1 MRLLTSIYLI
11 WGYILKMEK
20 VFFELLRLAIEEGQ
34 RSTDNRQR
42 TSDNGVRTTLLTPLS
57 VDQWREVYQMAVKQ
71 TLVGVMFPALER
83 LPEGMR
89 PPKELLLQWY
99 MMKERI
105 VKMNRLLNQR
115 AVETERFFK
124 QEGFKTCI
132 LKGQGIATLYQNPLL
147 RTSGDIDIWLSGG
160 RTKIYNFARS
170 RVGLQGVTYQHI
182 HYPLHKDV
190 EVEVHVIP
198 GHLFA
203 PIENRKLQRYF
214 ETCSEE
220 QFMHKVE
227 LPEGVGAI
235 HVPTDEFNRV
245 YILLHIYGH
254 LFGEGIGLR
263 QVLDYYYVL
272 RQPATAESKA
282 RTVEVLRQLK
292 MLRFA
297 GAMMWVMQEVF
308 GLEDEYLLVTP
319 DAKEGRFLLD
329 EIMLAG
335 NFGKYDARIDRKNHH
350 RLLPRLWNSLKRNWK
365 FLVRYPHE
373 MIWDV
378 PFRVWQ
384 YGWSRMVR

>member
-1 MRLLTSIYLI
+1 MDKLFFD
-11 WGYILKMEK
+11 ILRK
-20 VFFELLRLAIEEGQ
+20 AIGNGQ
-34 RSTDNRQR
+34 QSM
-42 TSDNGVRTTLLTPLS
+42 DNGQQTTDYRLKGTMNSVS
-57 VDQWREVYQMAVKQ
+57 VDQWRELYQMAMKQ
-71 TLVGVMFPALER
+71 TLVGVMFPAIER

-132 LKGQGIATLYQNPLL
+132 LKGQGIATLYPNPLL

-160 RTKIYNFARS
+160 RQKIYDFARS
-170 RVGLQGVTYQHI
+170 RVGLNGLTYQHI

-190 EVEVHVIP
+190 EVEVHVTP

-203 PIENRKLQRYF
+203 PIENRKLQHYF
-214 ETCSEE
+214 DACSEE
-220 QFMHKVE
+220 QFLHKVE
-227 LPEGVGAI
+227 LPEGVGTI
-235 HVPTDEFNRV
+235 SVPTDELNRV

-272 RQPATAESKA
+272 RQPATEADRENTI
-282 RTVEVLRQLK
+282 RMLK
-292 MLRFA
+292 KLGMLRFA
-297 GAMMWVMQEVF
+297 RAMMWVQQEVF
-308 GLEDEYLLVTP
+308 GLDGEYLFIEP
-319 DAKEGRFLLD
+319 DEAEGRFLLN
-329 EIMLAG
+329 EIMQAG
-335 NFGKYDARIDRKNHH
+335 NFGKYDARIDRSNHH
-350 RLLPRLWNSLKRNWK
+350 RLLPRVWNSVKRNWK

-384 YGWSRMVR
+384 YGWSRITKLKYS

>member
-1 MRLLTSIYLI
+1 M
-11 WGYILKMEK
+11 MEK
-20 VFFELLRLAIEEGQ
+20 IFFEILRLAVDDGQRLTVNGQ

-42 TSDNGVRTTLLTPLS
+42 SSDNGVRTTLLTPLS

-71 TLVGVMFPALER
+71 TLVGVMFTAIER
-83 LPEGMR
+83 LPEEQR

-99 MMKERI
+99 LMKERI

-115 AVETERFFK
+115 AVETERFFE

-132 LKGQGIATLYQNPLL
+132 LKGQGVATLYPNPLL
-147 RTSGDIDIWLSGG
+147 RVSGDIDIWLSGG
-160 RTKIYNFARS
+160 RKQIYNFARGK
-170 RVGLQGVTYQHI
+170 VGLQGLTYQHI

-190 EVEVHVIP
+190 EVEVHVTP

-214 ETCSEE
+214 EACADE
-220 QFMHKVE
+220 QFQHKVE
-227 LPEGVGAI
+227 LPEGVGTI
-235 HVPTDEFNRV
+235 SVPTDEFNRV
-245 YILLHIYGH
+245 YVLLHIYGH

-272 RQPATAESKA
+272 RQPATAESKV
-282 RTVEVLRQLK
+282 RTVKMLNRLK
-292 MLRFA
+292 MRRFA

-308 GLEDEYLLVTP
+308 GLEDEYLLVAP

-329 EIMLAG
+329 EIMQAG
-335 NFGKYDARIDRKNHH
+335 NFGKYDARIDRKHH
-350 RLLPRLWNSLKRNWK
+350 DKLFPRLWASLKRNWK

-384 YGWSRMVR
+384 YLWSRIVTRLW

>member
-1 MRLLTSIYLI
+1 M
-11 WGYILKMEK
+11 MEK
-20 VFFELLRLAIEEGQ
+20 ISFEILRLAID
-34 RSTDNRQR
+34 SSS
-42 TSDNGVRTTLLTPLS
+42 SDLS
-57 VDQWREVYQMAVKQ
+57 LKDRAIGANQWRAIYQMAVKQ
-71 TLVGVMFPALER
+71 TLVGVMFTAIER
-83 LPEGMR
+83 LPEEQR

-115 AVETERFFK
+115 AVETERFFE

-132 LKGQGIATLYQNPLL
+132 LKGQGVATLYPNPLL
-147 RTSGDIDIWLSGG
+147 RVSGDIDIWLSGG
-160 RTKIYNFARS
+160 RKQIYNFARGK
-170 RVGLQGVTYQHI
+170 VGLQGLTYQHI

-190 EVEVHVIP
+190 EVEVHVTP

-214 ETCSEE
+214 EACADE
-220 QFMHKVE
+220 QFQHKVE

-235 HVPTDEFNRV
+235 SVPTDEFNRV
-245 YILLHIYGH
+245 YVLLHIYGH

-272 RQPATAESKA
+272 RQPATVESKV
-282 RTVEVLRQLK
+282 RTVELLNRLK
-292 MLRFA
+292 MRRFA

-308 GLEDEYLLVTP
+308 GLEDEYLLVAP

-329 EIMLAG
+329 EIMQAG

-350 RLLPRLWNSLKRNWK
+350 RLLPRVWNSMKRNWK
-365 FLVRYPHE
+365 FLLHYPHE

-384 YGWSRMVR
+384 YGWSRTVKGRV

>member
-1 MRLLTSIYLI
+1 MNNL
-11 WGYILKMEK
+11 
-20 VFFELLRLAIEEGQ
+20 FFQLFRIALGHISSLENAP
-34 RSTDNRQR
+34 TH
-42 TSDNGVRTTLLTPLS
+42 
-57 VDQWREVYQMAVKQ
+57 DQWRELYQMAMKQ
-71 TLVGVMFPALER
+71 TLVGITFPAIER

-115 AVETERFFK
+115 AVETELFFR

-132 LKGQGIATLYQNPLL
+132 LKGQGIATLYPNPLL

-160 RTKIYNFARS
+160 RDKIYNFARS

-190 EVEVHVIP
+190 EVEVHVTP
-198 GHLFA
+198 GHLFS

-214 ETCSEE
+214 DAFSEE
-220 QFMHKVE
+220 LFLHKVE

-272 RQPATAESKA
+272 RQPTTADSKA
-282 RTVEVLRQLK
+282 RTVEMLRKLK

-297 GAMMWVMQEVF
+297 AAMMWVMQEVF
-308 GLEDEYLLVTP
+308 GLEIPCFRSLWEEQICL
-319 DAKEGRFLLD
+319 R
-329 EIMLAG
+329 EICVL
-335 NFGKYDARIDRKNHH
+335 
-350 RLLPRLWNSLKRNWK
+350 
-365 FLVRYPHE
+365 
-373 MIWDV
+373 
-378 PFRVWQ
+378 
-384 YGWSRMVR
+384 

>member
-1 MRLLTSIYLI
+1 
-11 WGYILKMEK
+11 MEK
-20 VFFELLRLAIEEGQ
+20 IFFEILRLAVDDGQRLTVNGQ

-42 TSDNGVRTTLLTPLS
+42 TSDNGLRTTLLTSLRA
-57 VDQWREVYQMAVKQ
+57 DQWRDVYQMAVKQ
-71 TLVGVMFPALER
+71 TLVGVMYSAIER
-83 LPEGMR
+83 LPEEQR

-115 AVETERFFK
+115 AVETERFFE

-132 LKGQGIATLYQNPLL
+132 LKGQGVATLYPNPLL
-147 RTSGDIDIWLSGG
+147 RVSGDIDIWLSGG

-190 EVEVHVIP
+190 EVEVHVTP

-214 ETCSEE
+214 EACADE
-220 QFMHKVE
+220 QFQHKVE
-227 LPEGVGAI
+227 LPEGVGTI
-235 HVPTDEFNRV
+235 SVPTDELNRV
-245 YILLHIYGH
+245 YVLLHIYGH

-272 RQPATAESKA
+272 RQPATAESKV
-282 RTVEVLRQLK
+282 RTVEMLNRLK
-292 MLRFA
+292 MRCFA

-308 GLEDEYLLVTP
+308 GLEDEYLLVAP

-329 EIMLAG
+329 EIMQAG
-335 NFGKYDARIDRKNHH
+335 NFGKYDARIDRSNHH
-350 RLLPRLWNSLKRNWK
+350 RLLPRVWNSVKRNWK

-384 YGWSRMVR
+384 YGWSRITKVKYS

>member
-34 RSTDNRQR
+34 RTTDNRQR
-42 TSDNGVRTTLLTPLS
+42 TSDNGLRTTLLTSLS
-57 VDQWREVYQMAVKQ
+57 ADQWREVYQMAVKQ

-132 LKGQGIATLYQNPLL
+132 LKGQGIATLYSNPLL

-190 EVEVHVIP
+190 EVHVTP

-214 ETCSEE
+214 EACADE
-220 QFMHKVE
+220 QFQHKVE

-235 HVPTDEFNRV
+235 SAPTDEFNRV
-245 YILLHIYGH
+245 YVLLHIYGH
-254 LFGEGIGLR
+254 LL
-263 QVLDYYYVL
+263 V
-272 RQPATAESKA
+272 KA
-282 RTVEVLRQLK
+282 
-292 MLRFA
+292 
-297 GAMMWVMQEVF
+297 
-308 GLEDEYLLVTP
+308 
-319 DAKEGRFLLD
+319 
-329 EIMLAG
+329 
-335 NFGKYDARIDRKNHH
+335 
-350 RLLPRLWNSLKRNWK
+350 
-365 FLVRYPHE
+365 
-373 MIWDV
+373 
-378 PFRVWQ
+378 
-384 YGWSRMVR
+384 

>member
-1 MRLLTSIYLI
+1 MFIVWGISINDSQSFYKYGLMRSLFYH
-11 WGYILKMEK
+11 ILKCVVNGKDLE
-20 VFFELLRLAIEEGQ
+20 VERLEGM
-34 RSTDNRQR
+34 THY
-42 TSDNGVRTTLLTPLS
+42 
-57 VDQWREVYQMAVKQ
+57 QWRDLYQMAMKQ
-71 TLVGVMFPALER
+71 TLVGVMFPAIER

-124 QEGFKTCI
+124 QERFKTCI
-132 LKGQGIATLYQNPLL
+132 LKGQGVATLYPNPLL
-147 RTSGDIDIWLSGG
+147 RVSGDIDIWLSGG
-160 RTKIYNFARS
+160 RKEIYNFARE
-170 RVGLQGVTYQHI
+170 RVGLQGLTYQHI

-190 EVEVHVIP
+190 EVEVHVTP
-198 GHLFA
+198 GHLFS

-214 ETCSEE
+214 EACAEE
-220 QFMHKVE
+220 QYQHRVE
-227 LPEGVGAI
+227 LPEEVDTI
-235 HVPTDEFNRV
+235 SVPTDEFNRV
-245 YILLHIYGH
+245 YVLLHIYGH

-272 RQPATAESKA
+272 RQPATEDSKA
-282 RTVEVLRQLK
+282 RTVGMFRELK
-292 MLRFA
+292 MRRFA

-308 GLEDEYLLVTP
+308 GLEDEYLLVAP

-350 RLLPRLWNSLKRNWK
+350 RLLPRVWNSMKRNWK
-365 FLVRYPHE
+365 FLIRYPHE
-373 MIWDV
+373 MIWDI

-384 YGWSRMVR
+384 YVWSRWVRFKM